1 MTKKIIYLFILIT
14 IGMFIYF
21 IMISYISESN
31 IKEIKKNR
39 LNYDSEISRK
49 VADLEFLENDT
60 NDVIEFN
67 SGYNIEEK
75 NKIRRNFWELFNKK

>member
-60 NDVIEFN
+60 NNVIEFN

>member
-1 MTKKIIYLFILIT
+1 
-14 IGMFIYF
+14 
-21 IMISYISESN
+21 MISYISESN

-60 NDVIEFN
+60 NNVIEFN